1 MTGADST
8 SGSSKTPLSFFANHC
23 DAMVFVGNVA
33 GAGTRLRSTGSH
45 HRACHRPDASLRIEP
60 LVRGDRRATSHLP
73 LVRGG
78 HDLEAIGGPASR
90 IPLLEPG
97 FPPATHT
104 EEASVSFLPVA
115 IDAIRDDVLALS
127 AEDLAEFAAALLD
140 SLGARS
146 PTPTRTRW
154 IAPGPPNSNAVQ
166 RRLTPGI
173 PADEALVKV
182 RQSLVE

>member
-1 MTGADST
+1 MPRRTYHSFVVGTISRRSAGRHRGYRCS
-8 SGSSKTPLSFFANHC
+8 SRGSLP
-23 DAMVFVGNVA
+23 
-33 GAGTRLRSTGSH
+33 RLT
-45 HRACHRPDASLRIEP
+45 
-60 LVRGDRRATSHLP
+60 
-73 LVRGG
+73 
-78 HDLEAIGGPASR
+78 
-90 IPLLEPG
+90 
-97 FPPATHT
+97 
-104 EEASVSFLPVA
+104 SVSFLPVA